1 MLLFCFE
8 VVWSTILA
16 KGLLLNFPNC
26 NATRRERERERLRL
40 VFGICGF
47 VVQEFLAHPKP
58 GVHTKVERDE
68 VDVKKRSQ
76 KILLVEKSRMV
87 RLTEESEFPG
97 MESATS

>member
-1 MLLFCFE
+1 MVHYPCQRAPLKFSQLQRY
-8 VVWSTILA
+8 A
-16 KGLLLNFPNC
+16 
-26 NATRRERERERLRL
+26 ARERERERLRL

-87 RLTEESEFPG
+87 RLTEEPEFPG